1 MFRYDASTGRVVN
14 EKGKVFQPQGP
25 YLDSDQHNR
34 YIYAATEVDDD
45 RDKWDVVYV
54 KEYEKEE
61 LKKGDMNPSF
71 GFRIDTDFHIVS
83 RMAGHRYVD
92 LISNNVVVKR
102 PNGFKSQKWYFDNK
116 TKTIRSRKTTS
127 YSLQIKSSGAKG

>member
-1 MFRYDASTGRVVN
+1 MFKYDQSTGRVVN

-34 YIYAATEVDDD
+34 YIYAATEVNDN
-45 RDKWDVVYV
+45 RDKGDVVYV

-61 LKKGDMNPSF
+61 LKKGDTNPYF

-83 RMAGHRYVD
+83 RMSGRRYVD
-92 LISNNVVVKR
+92 LISNNVVIKR
-102 PNGFKSQKWYFDNK
+102 PNGFKS
-116 TKTIRSRKTTS
+116 
-127 YSLQIKSSGAKG
+127 